1 VTDEEAVRYS
11 VEDGVAWLEI
21 NRPDS
26 RNALSQAVRDGL
38 WAGMRRFNED
48 DDAKVLILTAVGDK
62 AFCAGGDLKEMANN
76 ALTIPPPDFLPY
88 PGRNIQIDKPLIA
101 AVNGVAYAGG
111 FLLAQQCDLVIA
123 ADTAVFAITEAKVGR
138 GTPWAAPLPRL
149 IPPRIAMEL
158 LLTGNP
164 ISAARA
170 YEVGLVNKVVPL
182 AELRDAAAEMARTI
196 VANAPLSV
204 RAAKA
209 LVHAV
214 AELPEQEAWNE
225 GDRLFESVYLSADA
239 QEGPLAFREKRAP
252 QWKGV

>member
-1 VTDEEAVRYS
+1 
-11 VEDGVAWLEI
+11 LEI

-26 RNALSQAVRDGL
+26 RNALSQAVREGL
-38 WAGMRRFNED
+38 WSGFRRFND
-48 DDAKVLILTAVGDK
+48 DDTAKVLVLTAVGDK

-88 PGRNIQIDKPLIA
+88 PGRNIQVDKPLIA

-111 FLLAQQCDLVIA
+111 FLLAQQCDLVVA
-123 ADTAVFAITEAKVGR
+123 ADSAVFAITEAKVGR

-149 IPPRIAMEL
+149 IPPRVAMEL

-164 ISAARA
+164 ITAARA

-182 AELRDAAAEMARTI
+182 AELRETANEMAQTI

-239 QEGPLAFREKRAP
+239 QEGPQAFREKRAP
-252 QWKGV
+252 QWKGL